1 MKNAVLY
8 PLIAAISFGLSGVG
22 TYLVRSLTR
31 KPVETPT
38 YSEPEEEPDIP
49 YLPVEEEPGFSKM
62 INKLMDTQEV
72 QAASFSLVVSG
83 SDFEDISLTLSDLD
97 LDITGL
103 LTGDIKSV
111 KAKANL
117 SLSYR
122 EIEEEIGFYVQ
133 NQSLYLSYQN
143 TYFAFDMPMTISSL
157 LSCLETFHFELPSLP
172 EVTLPE
178 AEEGD
183 SSFLDSAMSIL
194 ENVEE
199 EETSYG
205 YSYTLDLNNFLSELG
220 LPIQISD
227 AKIALLA
234 DKEYNLIGVNTL
246 GDGIRIQ
253 DAYRIQ
259 IDSKQVSLS
268 SVNTF
273 QGLSQEEQSR
283 YQDLTSTSTNLFT
296 TIANLVDKKSFS
308 ADYEISLT
316 SASESYDKQDFS
328 GLIQADLSTIQEH
341 PEKGKY
347 EISILHSS
355 LGQKRNEVYALY
367 QDETIYLKLN
377 NLIKGKIQNST
388 IDELLQ
394 KAAVEIE
401 SPDLSQAED
410 QINSFLSGTDFEKLM
425 NGDLS
430 LYRDM
435 VSSAMLLPDGIKVE
449 INGEF
454 FGFTSGLITLELR
467 DTTDELKNGFF
478 FSVSNLPLHESLLS
492 FSLNVKPQEVRLS
505 LTEAD
510 LLDFDD
516 YSCIIPL
523 YDTIADLIDK
533 KRFNSSYSF
542 MLKDTDSTIYTG
554 DGNLSA
560 DMRSL
565 GTANEYGEYR
575 LSLNTVLNGYSHS
588 VDAVYQDHDIFVTLD
603 TFFHQKMSDS
613 EISSI
618 VDVVSSHT
626 ETDSALFD
634 EVNDALTY
642 FKSEEGLLSD
652 ITAEIKETGSLSS
665 LEEVLAFSIDEEN
678 NQVHLSLNLPYLFKN
693 TAFKDRIGGMDLT
706 LSLSSTRLVGIDIE
720 SLSFEGREL
729 DFHLSLEEE
738 FTSFRLSQEEVDTYV
753 EITNLS
759 QIIDG
764 FYNLPTQLKEFSVNL
779 EGSVYKQEDST
790 RNIYLEMTG
799 DCQVNLNEKDSP
811 DVGGTLSLF
820 QPLIT
825 SETELRNSETTSDR
839 VNHEIQFTYQGTHDE
854 GATIAKY
861 TAKDGDIV
869 DEGKQNSMYLYMQN
883 QDIYS
888 IYDEVMALKDK
899 ESNLLY
905 HYLSS
910 YFDTATKV
918 TTGMPLIDAF
928 KNKDYGMLLNDFVK
942 KIEFTENTV
951 TLVVDSSLLNENDD
965 SKQDETIII
974 KFDENNQIQSA
985 TITGVYQSYQIEAEI
1000 YLSTYDASKKPPL
1013 VYDEANK
1020 DNYIDVHGF
1029 SLLLSFLITT
1039 TEHHY
1044 FDLSGDL
1051 NLPVTLDILG
1061 RTWELTGVT
1070 THIECYVRI
1079 VDGDVDVYL
1088 SFNNTTNKSITDK
1101 GFYATE
1107 FFITPDLTYTI
1118 RTRNVKGTKT
1128 AEFRKLTTDEI
1139 TSNIAYYLMSY
1150 ILNLDDMKVGISVG
1164 KIILANVYQ
1173 AMYTDQASS
1182 QEVVMTHNYSSL
1194 VKKAVYKTT
1203 ENDSGRFELV
1213 LHLNDFITIPMLKFS
1228 EDVTITINFDH
1239 GELTNFSLNAKLKAV
1254 SLIDIEATLTAER
1267 TTFSSMER
1275 EETAVEE
1282 KMKRYDQI
1290 LTLASTTPEIVALE
1304 NYEFDGKRTGESC
1317 NPILGK
1323 YKYYDNGAVHIFEYD
1338 DNNLKYFYGVTI

>member
-8 PLIAAISFGLSGVG
+8 PLVAAISFGLSGVG

-38 YSEPEEEPDIP
+38 YTEPEEEPDIP

-143 TYFAFDMPMTISSL
+143 TYFTFDMPMTISSL

-401 SPDLSQAED
+401 TPDLSQAED

-435 VSSAMLLPDGIKVE
+435 VSSAMLLPNGIKVE

-454 FGFTSGLITLELR
+454 FGFTSGLITLELK
-467 DTTDELKNGFF
+467 DTTDELKNGFS

-505 LTEAD
+505 LTEAE

-542 MLKDTDSTIYTG
+542 TLKDTDSTIYIG

-588 VDAVYQDHDIFVTLD
+588 VDAIYQDHDIFMILD

-678 NQVHLSLNLPYLFKN
+678 NQVKLSLNLPYLFKN

-799 DCQVNLNEKDSP
+799 DCQVNLNDKDSP

-839 VNHEIQFTYQGTHDE
+839 VNHEIQFTYQGTHDD

-861 TAKDGDIV
+861 TAKDGDI
-869 DEGKQNSMYLYMQN
+869 DEGKQNSMFLYMKN

-905 HYLSS
+905 HYLGS

-1000 YLSTYDASKKPPL
+1000 YLSTYDASKKPLL

-1051 NLPVTLDILG
+1051 NLPVTLG
-1061 RTWELTGVT
+1061 SWKLTGVT

-1118 RTRNVKGTKT
+1118 RTRNAEGTKT
-1128 AEFRKLTTDEI
+1128 AEFRKLTADEI
-1139 TSNIAYYLMSY
+1139 ISNIAYYLMSY
-1150 ILNLDDMKVGISVG
+1150 ILNLDDMKIGISVG

-1173 AMYTDQASS
+1173 AIYTDQASS

-1194 VKKAVYKTT
+1194 VKKAVYQTT
-1203 ENDSGRFELV
+1203 ENDSGRFDLV
-1213 LHLNDFITIPMLKFS
+1213 LHLKDFITIPMLEFS
-1228 EDVTITINFDH
+1228 EDVTITINFDQF
-1239 GELTNFSLNAKLKAV
+1239 GELTNFSLNAKLTAV

-1275 EETAVEE
+1275 EETVVEE
-1282 KMKRYDQI
+1282 KMRRYDQI
-1290 LTLASTTPEIVALE
+1290 LTLASTTPEIVALG
-1304 NYEFDGKRTGESC
+1304 NYEFDGKGTAES
-1317 NPILGK
+1317 
-1323 YKYYDNGAVHIFEYD
+1323 YKETYTYCDNGAVHIFKYD